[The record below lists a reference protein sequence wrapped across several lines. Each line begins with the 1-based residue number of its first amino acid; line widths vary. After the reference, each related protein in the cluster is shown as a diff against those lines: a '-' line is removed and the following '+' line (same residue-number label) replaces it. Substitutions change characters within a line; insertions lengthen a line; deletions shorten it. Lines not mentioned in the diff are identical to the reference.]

1 MKFESE
7 PGDFEVYIGTSS
19 QETPLTFNFAL
30 RAGEHDE

>member
-19 QETPLTFNFAL
+19 QENAADVQL
-30 RAGEHDE
+30 RFTGGGT